1 MARMYEYEI
10 RWSKHCKT
18 GRDLLLL
25 YRIKKG
31 NDKIVKRLSLKE
43 IEVMV
48 NAGVIDDQ
56 RVRDW
61 LKAEKEYKLQ
71 KEKEKVEFVGKPK
84 DKPSED
90 GGLAPGSPE
99 LYNYL
104 AGLYKI
110 KTWGN
115 V

>member
-1 MARMYEYEI
+1 MTRIYKYEI
-10 RWSKHCKT
+10 RWSKYCKT

-31 NDKIVKRLSLKE
+31 NDKVVKRLSVKE
-43 IEVMV
+43 IEALV
-48 NAGVIDDQ
+48 NAGVIENK
-56 RVRDW
+56 RVSAW
-61 LKAEKEYKLQ
+61 LKAEKEYKLK
-71 KEKEKVEFVGKPK
+71 KEAKKVEFVGKPK
-84 DKPSED
+84 EKPSEE
-90 GGLAPGSPE
+90 GGFAPGSPE

>member
-1 MARMYEYEI
+1 MARMYDYEI
-10 RWSKHCKT
+10 QWTKSTKN
-18 GRDLLLL
+18 GRFMLLV
-25 YRIKKG
+25 YRVKNG
-31 NDKIVKRLSLKE
+31 RPVKRLTFKE
-43 IEVMV
+43 VDV
-48 NAGVIDDQ
+48 LCAAGVIVEQ

-61 LKAEKEYKLQ
+61 LKAEKEYKLS

-84 DKPSED
+84 EKPSEE
-90 GGLAPGSPE
+90 GGFAPGSPE